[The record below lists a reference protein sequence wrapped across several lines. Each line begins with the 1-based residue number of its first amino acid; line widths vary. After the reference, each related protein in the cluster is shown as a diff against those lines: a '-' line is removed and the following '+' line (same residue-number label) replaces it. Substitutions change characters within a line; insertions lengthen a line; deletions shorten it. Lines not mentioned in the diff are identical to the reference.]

1 VTSLGRVTAAMLV
14 LGAFA
19 TCRPRSAPNIE
30 SLRYPIVIL
39 FANSSALLCS
49 GPADFKEVHTNYVV
63 LNDQPPVLIDSDFK
77 IYALNHFRSV
87 HGGLWLMANPSG
99 VTEVAFDLD
108 SKKSGLTE
116 ARRLFEQQLKK
127 QTWRSDRSTAQ
138 ESLSRSQ
145 TLLEMKRAISSEG
158 D

>member
-1 VTSLGRVTAAMLV
+1 MLV

-108 SKKSGLTE
+108 SKKSGLAE